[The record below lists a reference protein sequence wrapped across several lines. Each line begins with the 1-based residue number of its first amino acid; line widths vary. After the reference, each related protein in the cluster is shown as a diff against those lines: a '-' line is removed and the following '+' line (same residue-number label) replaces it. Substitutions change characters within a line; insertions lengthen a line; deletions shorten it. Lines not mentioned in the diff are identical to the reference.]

1 MKHQN
6 TLRESLGRLYPHVRP
21 ILPRLLLGL
30 LCALGASVMAL
41 AIPQVL
47 RILIN
52 DALADLAATG
62 VKGVVIVPLGFVSDH
77 MEVVWDL
84 DTEAMETCAE
94 LGLVAE
100 RVPTPGTHAKFV
112 AGLIDLVSER
122 TADNTIIERPST
134 TDLGPWYDVC
144 RPNCCA
150 NRRGEKPTIAGADST
165 VGLPETEQ
173 A

>member
-1 MKHQN
+1 MIG
-6 TLRESLGRLYPHVRP
+6 LSVASASSLEGAIRIALLAPREDAIAISVG
-21 ILPRLLLGL
+21 PR
-30 LCALGASVMAL
+30 
-41 AIPQVL
+41 
-47 RILIN
+47 
-52 DALADLAATG
+52 
-62 VKGVVIVPLGFVSDH
+62 
-77 MEVVWDL
+77 
-84 DTEAMETCAE
+84 E

-150 NRRGEKPTIAGADST
+150 NRRGEKPTVAGADST